1 MRKKERADAIRARL
15 HELYP
20 QAKCTLDIDQSA
32 FHLVVRAVLSAQ
44 CTDLRVN
51 EVTRVLFQKYP
62 EHKDFLMAGQAQIK
76 EIIRPC
82 GFFRTKSKY
91 LYDIAKMV
99 EEEFDGEVPKT
110 REELMRFPGVGRKVA
125 NLIISEIYG
134 QPAIV
139 VDTHCMRVSGRLG
152 LSSGKEPVVIEQEL
166 MKILPKDEWA
176 NFGHLMV
183 EHGRAVCTARA
194 PKCEK
199 CALFE
204 LCDYSKKG

>member
-20 QAKCTLDIDQSA
+20 QTKCSLDIDQSA

-51 EVTRVLFQKYP
+51 EVTKVLFQKYP
-62 EHKDFLMAGQAQIK
+62 EPSDFLTAGQDRI
-76 EIIRPC
+76 EDIIRPC

-91 LYDIAKMV
+91 LYDIAKMI
-99 EEEFDGEVPKT
+99 EEDYDGEVPKT

-134 QPAIV
+134 QPAVV

-152 LSSGKEPVVIEQEL
+152 LSSGKDPATIEQEL

-176 NFGHLMV
+176 TFGHLMV
-183 EHGRAVCTARA
+183 DHGRAVCVARG
-194 PKCEK
+194 PKCEQ
-199 CALFE
+199 CSLSD
-204 LCDYSKKG
+204 LCDYAKKG

>member
-20 QAKCTLDIDQSA
+20 QAECTLDIDESA

-51 EVTRVLFQKYP
+51 EVTKVLFQKYP
-62 EHKDFLMAGQAQIK
+62 EPKDFLAAGQEKIAA
-76 EIIRPC
+76 IIRPC
-82 GFFRTKSKY
+82 GFYRAKSGY
-91 LYDIAKMV
+91 LYDIARMI
-99 EEEFDGEVPKT
+99 ESDFEGEVPST

-134 QPAIV
+134 QPAVV

-152 LSSGKEPVVIEQEL
+152 LSSGKEPAVIEQEL

-194 PKCEK
+194 PKCGN
-199 CALFE
+199 CTLFE
-204 LCDYSKKG
+204 LCDYRKKG